1 MHIAIL
7 GNSILGLMTARAWLL
22 AQPGVQLTIVGRS
35 HRPGSASMAAA
46 AMLNSFAELEHDSL
60 GTELDRFKFDLSRAA
75 TALWP
80 AVFAQIC
87 PDRQAVAQG
96 FGTYILNNAVT
107 DELDDDNFGA
117 IRRFADEFA
126 EPYTEVD
133 PAQIPNY
140 QPEPRHRALRAL
152 LLKREGWVNPK
163 QFLRALQHWLEQHPQ
178 VQWRDTEVTR
188 LDIRQ
193 GRVQAAGLAEGAPLA
208 ADDYVLANG
217 ANLTRVLKDS
227 APELPVQRLFY
238 GVGVSLELQY
248 AQHVH
253 THCVRTPNRG
263 LACGVYSVPYG
274 PEQTLIGASNYISPV
289 SLDQAHVGSTYTLLK
304 AAMEQINFNF
314 YRASIA
320 NVNVGWRPT
329 TSDTY
334 PLFGAT
340 SIKGLWIIGG
350 TKRDGFHLSPVIC
363 GDLVGLMRGEA
374 IAPGYAQLAPERA
387 LIRNMSRE
395 AAIEKAVR
403 HQLNAS
409 YQHDFVS
416 AKNRMVE
423 QLRNAYRAD
432 LEALHD
438 KVGAHE
444 WGIPPELLD
453 MYRYG
458 HIPGTPR
465 S

>member
-7 GNSILGLMTARAWLL
+7 GNSILGMMTARAWLQV
-22 AQPGVQLTIVGRS
+22 QPSVQLTIVGRS

-80 AVFAQIC
+80 EVFADVC
-87 PDRQAVAQG
+87 PDRSAVAQG
-96 FGTYILNNAVT
+96 FGTYILNNAAT
-107 DELDDDNFGA
+107 DELDDDNFNA
-117 IRRFADEFA
+117 IQRFADEFA
-126 EPYTEVD
+126 EPYEEVD

-140 QPEPRHRALRAL
+140 QPEPRNRALRAL

-163 QFLRALQHWLEQHPQ
+163 QFLQALQQWLERHPQ
-178 VQWRDTEVTR
+178 VQWRDTEVVR
-188 LDIRQ
+188 LDIQQ
-193 GRVQAAGLAEGAPLA
+193 GKVCSAELAEGAPIQ
-208 ADDYVLANG
+208 ADQFVLANG
-217 ANLTRVLKDS
+217 ANLTRVLQAS
-227 APELPVQRLFY
+227 APDLPVQRLFY
-238 GVGVSLELQY
+238 GVGVSVELQH

-253 THCVRTPNRG
+253 KNCVRTPNRG

-274 PEQTLIGASNYISPV
+274 PEHTLIGASNYISPV
-289 SLDQAHVGSTYTLLK
+289 ALDHGHAGSTYTLLK

-314 YRASIA
+314 YRASLI

-340 SIKGLWIIGG
+340 SVKGLWIIGG

-363 GDLVGLMRGEA
+363 RDLVSAMRGAA
-374 IAPGYAQLAPERA
+374 IAEGYQQLAPERP
-387 LIRNMSRE
+387 LIRNLARE
-395 AAIEKAVR
+395 ATISKTVR

-438 KVGAHE
+438 RVGADT
-444 WGIPPELLD
+444 WGIPPELID

-458 HIPGTPR
+458 HIAGTR
-465 S
+465 